1 METKSIF
8 TTLNTMNLKVSSN
21 QGKKYIP
28 WSELWAELCKHYPT
42 ATYEFHSDENG
53 VPFFNSA
60 VGLFVKVS
68 VTIYELTHT
77 MTRPVYNN
85 AFKSMR
91 VEPYDYTIK
100 NGSVTKTVAGANA
113 DDVNDALM
121 RCFAKAMA
129 MHGLGLF
136 VFEDKP
142 FADLELIDSTQIS
155 EISNLIAKHKL
166 DLGTL
171 NKCFGINRLSELASF
186 NYDSALQWIEDAT
199 NNPS

>member
-1 METKSIF
+1 METKSTF
-8 TTLNTMNLKVSSN
+8 TTLNTLNLKVSSN

-28 WSELWAELCKHYPT
+28 WSELWAELCKQYPN
-42 ATYEFHSDENG
+42 ATYEFHSDANG

-68 VTIYELTHT
+68 VTINELTHT

-91 VEPYDYTIK
+91 VEPYDYTIQQGK
-100 NGSVTKTVAGANA
+100 VTKTVAGANA

-142 FADLELIDSTQIS
+142 FADAELIDSIQIG
-155 EISNLIAKHKL
+155 EISNQISKNNLML
-166 DLGTL
+166 SDL
-171 NKCFGINRLSELASF
+171 NKVFGINKLSELMAH
-186 NYDSALQWIEDAT
+186 NYEGALQWIEDA